1 MSNILHRKEKTRLMF
16 SHPEGPV
23 SQAMSGAF
31 ENSSVANLR
40 VSDPSVGRGGASCA
54 LLSSEGTP
62 LTFQLGSQESPLR
75 SPFGA
80 NVYGAPEVQEKAT
93 RLNLEVDVSRRDAVI
108 AKFSEIDAQIVAW
121 LRANGDKFKIK
132 NPAEAKRPIVI
143 HDPEYGSTRVRFKMN
158 TAGLNAARGWSMA
171 DQTRIPDLKSGV
183 NLKETPFVL
192 VFQVSKVWSMSRELG
207 CTLEV
212 KHAICTNAVDDV
224 FPMQLG

>member
-1 MSNILHRKEKTRLMF
+1 MF
-16 SHPEGPV
+16 SHPESHV
-23 SQAMSGAF
+23 VESQAMAGIF
-31 ENSSVANLR
+31 EISSVANIR
-40 VSDPSVGRGGASCA
+40 ISDPNLGRGGASCA
-54 LLSSEGTP
+54 LLNSEGAP

-93 RLNLEVDVSRRDAVI
+93 RLNLEVDVTGRDAVI
-108 AKFSEIDAQIVAW
+108 AKFIEVDAQIVAW
-121 LRANGDKFKIK
+121 LRTNGDKFKIK
-132 NPAEAKRPIVI
+132 NPAEAYRPIVI

-171 DQTRIPDLKSGV
+171 DQTRISDLKRGV

-192 VFQVSKVWSMSRELG
+192 VFQVSKIWSMSRELG
-207 CTLEV
+207 CTLEI
-212 KHAICTNAVDDV
+212 KHVICMNAADDV